1 MQSQGY
7 ADKAG
12 AEKGITSVGKNGCNE
27 EHFEKKEAS
36 NGKYYFVLLA
46 ANGQIIGQSQQYK
59 TKQGRDTGIA
69 SVINNCRSETKDLT
83 V

>member
-1 MQSQGY
+1 M
-7 ADKAG
+7 
-12 AEKGITSVGKNGCNE
+12 GKNGCNE
-27 EHFEKKEAS
+27 EHFEKKDSS